1 MPQFV
6 LIDVCLAIVVFDK
19 NVQLGIVK
27 CVIKVIKCVL
37 MLIGVVNLEQIK
49 ATRVRSTISDNTLFH
64 YIAFSVSP
72 HCALREKSH
81 LNSRFPHCYVYFS

>member
-1 MPQFV
+1 MVLYCMPQFV

-37 MLIGVVNLEQIK
+37 MLIGVVNLEQI
-49 ATRVRSTISDNTLFH
+49 
-64 YIAFSVSP
+64 
-72 HCALREKSH
+72 
-81 LNSRFPHCYVYFS
+81 NSY